1 MKKPSYTYDE
11 FKIVWTQ
18 LLQDNRASLDNAVI
32 ELGGSKGTASK
43 YRAQYEVNQKEQA
56 MQFMDS
62 IELPEKVLEV
72 LAGLNVK
79 KVKTLEAHA
88 SELKT
93 HVEEIQ
99 KTLTETVASFETEQ
113 LLWQNEQAAVK
124 ETALQYE
131 REIAALEERLAER
144 ARNEAQLK
152 KELSMMQ
159 SQLTEVTTKAA
170 VAQKEVTLLKERAE
184 G

>member
-99 KTLTETVASFETEQ
+99 KSLNRGGSVLRDRAIT
-113 LLWQNEQAAVK
+113 
-124 ETALQYE
+124 
-131 REIAALEERLAER
+131 LAER
-144 ARNEAQLK
+144 A
-152 KELSMMQ
+152 SS
-159 SQLTEVTTKAA
+159 SQRDS
-170 VAQKEVTLLKERAE
+170 VAIRERDCRTRRATC
-184 G
+184 